1 MLQVQRQGGSER
13 FLFRATS
20 DIPHDYGKA
29 AFSKILTPMIAF
41 PKIEISVTGV
51 F

>member
-13 FLFRATS
+13 FLFRARS

-29 AFSKILTPMIAF
+29 AFSKILTPIIAF